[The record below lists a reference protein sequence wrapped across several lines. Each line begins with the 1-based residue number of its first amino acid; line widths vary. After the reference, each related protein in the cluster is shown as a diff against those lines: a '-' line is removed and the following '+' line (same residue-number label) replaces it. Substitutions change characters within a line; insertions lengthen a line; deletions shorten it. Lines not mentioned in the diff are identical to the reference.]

1 MARRLFYPPIF
12 SKELLMK
19 KNAQVFFIVAIAL
32 MLSACE
38 QSLSTKKI
46 VLCDRMKTETNWT
59 EAQCYD
65 HLDAYDACASEFIDV
80 FTCVLNT
87 YDFEWSD
94 VIEMHETLNGKC
106 SSEYSSLRKCTE
118 RNGGVMLVED
128 FCAANGQACGY
139 GEERLDECVDDYGN
153 IFCPEHHAA
162 VYQCVMEHSEGICSG
177 TELSDNI
184 DWNGEDVFFN
194 CSIHIFSY
202 MSCIMGFY

>member
-1 MARRLFYPPIF
+1 
-12 SKELLMK
+12 MK
-19 KNAQVFFIVAIAL
+19 KNARFLLLIAIAL

-65 HLDAYDACASEFIDV
+65 HLDAYDACASEFIDA

-106 SSEYSSLRKCTE
+106 PSEYSSLRKCTE

-139 GEERLDECVDDYGN
+139 GEDRLDECVDDYGN
-153 IFCPEHHAA
+153 IFCPEHYAA
-162 VYQCVMEHSEGICSG
+162 LHQCLMEYDAGICVE
-177 TELSDNI
+177 TEISSDM
-184 DWNGEDVFFN
+184 DWLGGAAFYS
-194 CSIHIFSY
+194 CSIHRFSY
-202 MSCIMGFY
+202 VACAMGFY